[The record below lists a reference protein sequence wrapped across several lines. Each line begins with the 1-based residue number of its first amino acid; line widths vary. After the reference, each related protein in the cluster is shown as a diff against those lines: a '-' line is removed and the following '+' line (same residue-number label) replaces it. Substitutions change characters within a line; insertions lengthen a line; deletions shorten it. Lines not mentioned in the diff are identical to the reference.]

1 MAVAVAALLGC
12 VAMNA
17 QTDAETRHHVLM
29 IVVDDLRP
37 VGKLF
42 GEPEVHAPNLDR
54 LAARSTIFTNAFTQ
68 SPTCGVSRSSFLTG
82 RRPDTTYVLSNS
94 GCPFTSAPAHS
105 TWQSLPQYFRGAG
118 YRTAGHG
125 KIFHPNVCEG
135 AAVGEQAAA
144 WSSGYYHAP
153 CIGGGS
159 IYAGGCSDP
168 AAAKTNP
175 PPYYR
180 PCVPPCIVTS
190 AYANLTATDDDM
202 PDGMI
207 AREAVLTIQR
217 LAAADPSPF
226 FVAVGFH
233 KPHLP
238 HIAPKRYFDLYPIEN
253 VSVPPSP
260 RAPNGAPAFAW
271 NKCGEWEAY
280 PDVKNATSVMGFSR
294 GQPVDEAYARQ
305 QRRAYFAAASFSDA
319 QVGRVLDA
327 VGEAGLSDRTVVVL
341 LGDHGWHL
349 GDNNEWGK
357 HTAMTRANR
366 APLLFAA
373 PGGRPGVRRGF
384 AELVDIFATLAD
396 LAGIAVPPRCATEE
410 QSQSLAVCTEG
421 ASLKPL
427 IMPPAAVGGDGDVSE
442 KTAAFGQWSL
452 GGHMGYN
459 LYSTLDDGSEIRY
472 TEWTRYS
479 VTSHGPVVCP
489 SRPHASPPC
498 WSQIAGRELYNRSA
512 DPEESEDIAEQNADL
527 VVRLS
532 ERLRAGWRA
541 IAPPS
546 RATPAGLS
554 NTAA

>member
-1 MAVAVAALLGC
+1 MRRVALVAADRP
-12 VAMNA
+12 AP
-17 QTDAETRHHVLM
+17 RHDV
-29 IVVDDLRP
+29 RA
-37 VGKLF
+37 GQ
-42 GEPEVHAPNLDR
+42 G
-54 LAARSTIFTNAFTQ
+54 
-68 SPTCGVSRSSFLTG
+68 
-82 RRPDTTYVLSNS
+82 

-105 TWQSLPQYFRGAG
+105 AWQSLPQYFRGAG

-125 KIFHPNVCEG
+125 KIFHPNTCEG

-159 IYAGGCSDP
+159 LYAGGCSDP
-168 AAAKTNP
+168 AAAHTNP

-180 PCVPPCIVTS
+180 PCVPPCVVTS
-190 AYANLTATDDDM
+190 AYANATAADDDM

-207 AREAVLTIQR
+207 AREAVQTIHR
-217 LAAADPSPF
+217 LAAAAAADSDSPF

-238 HIAPKRYFDLYPIEN
+238 HIAPKRYFDLYPAEN
-253 VSVPPSP
+253 VSLPPSP
-260 RAPNGAPAFAW
+260 CVPKGAPGFAW
-271 NKCGEWEAY
+271 NKCGEWTAY
-280 PDVKNATSVMGFSR
+280 PDVKAQTSAMGFSK
-294 GQPVDEAYARQ
+294 GQPVTDAYARQ
-305 QRRAYFAAASFSDA
+305 QRRAYFATASFADA

-327 VGEAGLSDRTVVVL
+327 VEEVGLTDRTVVVL
-341 LGDHGWHL
+341 FGDHGWHL
-349 GDNNEWGK
+349 GDNNEWAK

-366 APLLFAA
+366 TPLLFAA
-373 PGGRPGVRRGF
+373 PGARPSVQRGF

-396 LAGIAVPPRCATEE
+396 LAGIAVPPRCETEE
-410 QSQSLAVCTEG
+410 QSQTLAVCTEG

-427 IMPPAAVGGDGDVSE
+427 IMQVGGGGGGDASG

-459 LYSTLDDGSEIRY
+459 LYSTLEDGSEIRC
-472 TEWTRYS
+472 TEWTTYN
-479 VTSHGPVVCP
+479 VTSHGPD
-489 SRPHASPPC
+489 

-512 DPEESEDIAEQNADL
+512 DPEESENIAEQSAGL

-532 ERLRAGWRA
+532 QRLRAGWRA

-546 RATPAGLS
+546 RATSAALS
-554 NTAA
+554 DTAA